1 MSRYD
6 KYNPISGGYRA
17 GLNAAW
23 TLTSGPSSATDLFR
37 VTGVQLNA
45 SGRLIRA
52 TNVLACCGIVIAHGA
67 KAAGEIVDVMTSGEV
82 VELGVDDIQGAT
94 APTAG
99 TVYYLDL
106 TAGRLTAT
114 APTPAGT
121 NFVRIG
127 QTVEATRL
135 VVRVGL
141 VQA

>member
-6 KYNPISGGYRA
+6 KYNPISGGFRA
-17 GLNAAW
+17 GVNAAW
-23 TLTSGPSSATDLFR
+23 SLTSGPAGVTDLFR

-45 SGRLIRA
+45 NGRLIRA
-52 TNVLACCGIVIAHGA
+52 TAALACCGIIVAHGP
-67 KAAGEIVDVMTSGEV
+67 KVAAEIVDVMTAGEV

-114 APTPAGT
+114 APGAGV
-121 NFVRIG
+121 NALRVG
-127 QTVEATRL
+127 YTVEATRL
-135 VVRVGL
+135 VVRTGL
-141 VQA
+141 VQG